1 MSTIKFSHTYFKMP
15 FAPGAGVRAL
25 LVQVLR
31 VKRADLAPEFIR
43 YDTEYRA
50 GDGGTEQYPLTAR
63 EYLLL
68 LLVTNGRLWTTL
80 RSWDKEKEKYYRGLV
95 GEQFD
100 IVVEA

>member
-1 MSTIKFSHTYFKMP
+1 MPAIKFSHIYYKMP
-15 FAPGAGVRAL
+15 APCTRAL

-31 VKRADLAPEFIR
+31 VKREELNPLFIR

-50 GDGGTEQYPLTAR
+50 ADGSTEQYPLTAR

-68 LLVTNGRLWTTL
+68 LLVTEGHLWTTL
-80 RSWDKEKEKYYRGLV
+80 RSWDRAKEIYYRGLI

-100 IVVEA
+100 ILIEEAR